1 MSIRELPNSKSEIIE
16 ALLQFKGTFYSIG
29 IFTACINIILI
40 APALYMMQ
48 VYDRVL
54 ASRNEE
60 TLFMLSFILIA
71 MLLVMA
77 LLERVRSMV
86 IIKAGKKIDAFL
98 NERVFNAAFRQN
110 LKKDGINAGQALND
124 LNTIRQFMT
133 GSSIFAFFEAPWFP
147 IYLAL
152 IFFFNFWLGLFALV
166 GTGTLFF
173 LAWLNE
179 YLTGAALKK
188 TNSLAIQS
196 SQITTNNLRNAE
208 VIEAMGMLPNLR
220 NRWYETH
227 SQYLALQADV
237 SKKAA
242 SINAATKF
250 VRILIQSLILG
261 IAAYLVISGYVSPG
275 MMIAASVL
283 LGRATAPVEQIIGIW
298 RQWDGVRDA
307 YHRLTQLLQNNPRPQ
322 ETMTLPAPL
331 GNLEVFSLRAS
342 PPGAE
347 HLVLKGVSFKLNQGD
362 VLGIVGPSGAGK
374 TTLARIL
381 VGVFPILSGDVRLDG
396 SQIGGWNKEELGPSI
411 GYLPQDIELFSGTIA
426 ENIARFGPVE
436 SEKVIKAAQ
445 LAGVHNMILKMP
457 NGYDTKIGDAG
468 FGLSGG
474 QKQRIGLARALF
486 GEPSFIVLDEPSS
499 NLDEAGE
506 VALTRAIEKLRQ
518 LQKTTVV
525 ISHRNSTIK
534 VTNKLLILNDGQVQ
548 AFGLSKDVIEG
559 LNKAGQRATAQ
570 NNPSNLK

>member
-1 MSIRELPNSKSEIIE
+1 MLIRGLPDSKSEIID
-16 ALLQFKGTFYSIG
+16 ALLQFKKIFYSIG
-29 IFTACINIILI
+29 IFTACINTILI
-40 APALYMMQ
+40 APSLYMMQ

-54 ASRNEE
+54 GSRNEE
-60 TLFMLSFILIA
+60 TLYMLSFILIA

-86 IIKAGKKIDAFL
+86 VIKAGRKIDAFL
-98 NERVFNAAFRQN
+98 NERVFNAAFQQN
-110 LKKDGINAGQALND
+110 LKKEGINAGQALND
-124 LNTIRQFMT
+124 LNTIRQFVT

-188 TNSLAIQS
+188 ANSLAIQS

-237 SKKAA
+237 SQKAA
-242 SINAATKF
+242 SITATTKV
-250 VRILIQSLILG
+250 VRIAIQSLILG
-261 IAAYLVISGYVSPG
+261 IAAYLVISGHVSQG

-283 LGRATAPVEQIIGIW
+283 IGRATAPVEQIIGIW

-307 YHRLTQLLQNNPRPQ
+307 YHRLTQLLENNPKPQ

-331 GNLEVFSLRAS
+331 GNLEVFSLRAT

-347 HLVLKGVSFKLNQGD
+347 RLVLKGVSFKLNQGD
-362 VLGIVGPSGAGK
+362 ILGIVGPSGAGK

-445 LAGVHNMILKMP
+445 LAGVHDMILKMP

-486 GEPSFIVLDEPSS
+486 GEPSFVVLDEPNS

-518 LQKTTVV
+518 LQKTTIV

-548 AFGLSKDVIEG
+548 AFGPSKDVIEG
-559 LNKAGQRATAQ
+559 LNKAGQRATAK
-570 NNPSNLK
+570 NNPANLK